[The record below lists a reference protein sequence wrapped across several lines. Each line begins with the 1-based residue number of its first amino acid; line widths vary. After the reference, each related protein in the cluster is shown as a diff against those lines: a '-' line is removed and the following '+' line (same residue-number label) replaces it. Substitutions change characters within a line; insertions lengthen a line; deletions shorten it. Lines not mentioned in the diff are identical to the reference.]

1 MSNATGLVAAAVRWL
16 ARSPARAFA
25 VIFLLGF
32 VEGAALLPYVPPIAL
47 EPNTSWE
54 VQAVA
59 WSLATKGTFADPY
72 ALPTGPTAHMPP
84 AFPALL
90 ALLYKIFGLTI
101 TAGRVAWLVQVAGT
115 AAMAG
120 MLPWLS
126 GRFGT
131 GTEAGVVGGLAGAI
145 VPRWPYQIEYWAA
158 VVLGL
163 LLAWH
168 LRGWQGAR
176 RSWGCSL
183 LLGLA
188 WGAAFHLTP
197 SLLPVLLGC
206 LLLDLRWCRD
216 RRAWTGMAVTLLGV
230 LLACVPWG
238 WRNYVALGD
247 VIFVRSNF
255 GLELRMGNH
264 DGATADLEAAN
275 VPDSAHRHPRAR
287 EDEARLVQELGEVEY
302 MHRARQEA
310 VEWIRAHPSTFL
322 RLTAQRMF
330 HFWLGAPSE
339 GLGALVSASLT
350 ILALLG
356 LRRAWRRVT
365 APQRAAYL
373 VPLLTFPIT
382 YYIVVFMPR
391 YGAPLTGLLLSLA
404 GFQVWGWIDRAGHVN
419 DASQPQPSPPGS
431 RRSA

>member
-1 MSNATGLVAAAVRWL
+1 MVRAVMWL
-16 ARSPARAFA
+16 ARSPRRAFA
-25 VIFLLGF
+25 VIFLLAF
-32 VEGAALLPYVPPIAL
+32 AEGAALLPYVPPIAL

-59 WSLATKGTFADPY
+59 WSLATKGTFSDPY

-90 ALLYKIFGLTI
+90 ALLYEIFGLTI
-101 TAGRVAWLVQVAGT
+101 TAGRVAWLVMVAGT

-126 GRFGT
+126 RRFGT
-131 GTEAGVVGGLAGAI
+131 GAEAGVLGGLAGAL
-145 VPRWPYQIEYWAA
+145 VPRWPYQVEYWAA

-168 LRGWQGAR
+168 LRRWQGGH
-176 RSWGCSL
+176 RSLTDSL

-206 LLLDLRWCRD
+206 LLLDLRWRHE
-216 RRAWTGMAVTLLGV
+216 RRAWVGVAATVLGV
-230 LLACVPWG
+230 LLACLPWG

-264 DGATADLEAAN
+264 DDAVADLESVEA
-275 VPDSAHRHPRAR
+275 PRDFHRHPRAR
-287 EDEARLVQELGEVEY
+287 EDEARLVQQVGEIEY
-302 MHRARQEA
+302 MRRARQEA
-310 VEWIRAHPSTFL
+310 LEWIRTHPGRFL
-322 RLTAQRMF
+322 RLTTQRMF
-330 HFWLGAPSE
+330 HFWFGAPSE
-339 GLGALVSASLT
+339 GGAAFVSALLT

-356 LRRAWRRVT
+356 LRRAWRHL
-365 APQRAAYL
+365 AAAQRAAFL
-373 VPLLTFPIT
+373 VPLATFPVT
-382 YYIVVFMPR
+382 YYVVVFMPR
-391 YGAPLTGLLLSLA
+391 YAAPLTGLLLVLA
-404 GFQVWGWIDRAGHVN
+404 GGEVWHWTGWSGRVGATSRTRP
-419 DASQPQPSPPGS
+419 APP
-431 RRSA
+431 A

>member
-1 MSNATGLVAAAVRWL
+1 VRWL
-16 ARSPARAFA
+16 ARSPARGFA
-25 VIFLLGF
+25 VIFLLAF
-32 VEGAALLPYVPPIAL
+32 AEGAALLPYVPPIAL

-90 ALLYKIFGLTI
+90 ALLYKIFGLTL

-115 AAMAG
+115 ATMAG

-126 GRFGT
+126 KRFGT
-131 GTEAGVVGGLAGAI
+131 GAEAGVVGGLAGAV
-145 VPRWPYQIEYWAA
+145 VPRWPYQVEYWAA
-158 VVLGL
+158 VAIGL

-176 RSWGCSL
+176 RSRGGSL

-197 SLLPVLLGC
+197 SLLPVLLGS
-206 LLLDLRWCRD
+206 LFLDLWWHRA
-216 RRAWTGMAVTLLGV
+216 RRAWLVMTLTLLGV
-230 LLACVPWG
+230 LIACLPWG
-238 WRNYVALGD
+238 WRNYLALGD

-264 DGATADLEAAN
+264 DGAVADLES
-275 VPDSAHRHPRAR
+275 VDGPTDIHRHPRAR
-287 EDEARLVQELGEVEY
+287 EDEARLVQELGEIEY
-302 MHRARQEA
+302 MRRARREA
-310 VEWIRAHPSTFL
+310 LEWIRAHPGRFV

-339 GLGALVSASLT
+339 GMGALVSASLT

-356 LRRAWRRVT
+356 LRRAWRRIT
-365 APQRAAYL
+365 APQRAAFL
-373 VPLLTFPIT
+373 VPFLTFPIT
-382 YYIVVFMPR
+382 YYVVLFMPR
-391 YGAPLTGLLLSLA
+391 YGAPLTGLLLTLA
-404 GFQVWGWIDRAGHVN
+404 GVEVWGWIDRVGG
-419 DASQPQPSPPGS
+419 DRGCQPPGIREGS
-431 RRSA
+431 DGRLEV